1 MKLTER
7 TYVCPECGMTMDRDV
22 NAAKN
27 IKSFALRD
35 IIKNLSTDAT
45 SGINA
50 CGVEGSDFGCKTFK
64 MKPSTLKQ
72 ENLREV
78 RIVNQPSIST
88 VFSR

>member
-1 MKLTER
+1 MKLTDR
-7 TYVCPECGMTMDRDV
+7 IYVCPECGMTMDRDV
-22 NAAKN
+22 NAAIN
-27 IKSFALRD
+27 IRNFALRN
-35 IIKNLSTDAT
+35 IFKNTEGT

-50 CGVEGSDFGCKTFK
+50 CGVEGSDFGCQTSK

-78 RIVNQPSIST
+78 RMVNQPSIST

>member
-1 MKLTER
+1 MKLTNR
-7 TYVCPECGMTMDRDV
+7 TYTCPECGLTIDRDV

-35 IIKNLSTDAT
+35 IIKNLDTDAT

-50 CGVEGSDFGCKTFK
+50 CGVESSGLGGLTTQTKL
-64 MKPSTLKQ
+64 STVKQ

-78 RIVNQPSIST
+78 
-88 VFSR
+88 

>member
-1 MKLTER
+1 MKLTNR
-7 TYVCPECGMTMDRDV
+7 TYTCPECGLTIDRDV

-35 IIKNLSTDAT
+35 IIKNLDTDAT

-50 CGVEGSDFGCKTFK
+50 CGVESSGSGGLTTQTKL
-64 MKPSTLKQ
+64 STVKQ

-78 RIVNQPSIST
+78 
-88 VFSR
+88 

>member
-1 MKLTER
+1 MKLTDR
-7 TYVCPECGMTMDRDV
+7 IYVCPECGMTLDRDV

-35 IIKNLSTDAT
+35 IIKNLNTDAT

-50 CGVEGSDFGCKTFK
+50 CGVEGSGFGCQTSK

-72 ENLREV
+72 ENLRET
-78 RIVNQPSIST
+78 QSPSISM
-88 VFSR
+88 VVNR

>member
-1 MKLTER
+1 MKLTNR
-7 TYVCPECGMTMDRDV
+7 TYVCPECGLIIDRDI

-35 IIKNLSTDAT
+35 IIKNLDTDTT

-50 CGVEGSDFGCKTFK
+50 CGVESSGLGGLTTQ
-64 MKPSTLKQ
+64 MKLSTVKQ

-78 RIVNQPSIST
+78 
-88 VFSR
+88 